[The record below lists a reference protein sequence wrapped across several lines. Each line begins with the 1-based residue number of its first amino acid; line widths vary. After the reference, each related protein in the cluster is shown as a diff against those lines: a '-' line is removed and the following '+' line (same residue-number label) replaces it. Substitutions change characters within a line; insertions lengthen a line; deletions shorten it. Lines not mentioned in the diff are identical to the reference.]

1 MTDAAFCCMLQR
13 LNDEIM
19 HHPHKE
25 ELLKLINEQLQ
36 DDTFELAQETT

>member
-1 MTDAAFCCMLQR
+1 MSDAAFCCILQR

-25 ELLKLINEQLQ
+25 ELLKLMAEQLQ
-36 DDTFELAQETT
+36 DDTLVLSEHDT

>member
-1 MTDAAFCCMLQR
+1 MTDAAFSCILQR

-25 ELLKLINEQLQ
+25 ELLKLMNEQLQ
-36 DDTFELAQETT
+36 DDTFELDLEAA

>member
-25 ELLKLINEQLQ
+25 ELLKLMNEQLQ

>member
-1 MTDAAFCCMLQR
+1 MLQR

-19 HHPHKE
+19 HHPHKD
-25 ELLKLINEQLQ
+25 ELLNLMEEQLR

>member
-1 MTDAAFCCMLQR
+1 MSDAAFCCMLQR

-25 ELLKLINEQLQ
+25 ELLKLMNEQLR

>member
-1 MTDAAFCCMLQR
+1 MSNAAFCCMLQR

-25 ELLKLINEQLQ
+25 ELLKLMNEQLR

>member
-1 MTDAAFCCMLQR
+1 MSDAAFCCMLQR

-25 ELLKLINEQLQ
+25 ELLKLMNEQLQ